1 MKVASL
7 RKKLSTAESGF
18 QVVVSAP
25 GGTRHYPITGIEY
38 DKWNIRLIVG
48 LPVDDKNP
56 HPHPVRKAVTPRP
69 ANARNTS
76 LPIPGDPCF
85 TLSFPEGRDYAVDVF
100 SSDDGRQHHIDID
113 IEAIDPADHE
123 DDLSNFAGMDGHQ
136 PADETNN

>member
-1 MKVASL
+1 MKIASL
-7 RKKLSTAESGF
+7 RKRISSVPGSI
-18 QVVVSAP
+18 QVVVAAP
-25 GGTRHYPITGIEY
+25 GGTRHYPVEGIEF
-38 DKWNIRLIVG
+38 DQWNMRLIVG
-48 LPVDDKNP
+48 LPVDDKQP
-56 HPHPVRKAVTPRP
+56 YHRQVRKAVAPTP

-100 SSDDGRQHHIDID
+100 SSDDGRQHHIDI
-113 IEAIDPADHE
+113 EAIDPADHE